1 MAGGRGRAGR
11 RRRGGGAGRS
21 GQGARGGP
29 PPRPPPPCPPPPPP
43 APPDQAAAAA
53 NSVEDSPA
61 TRTRRQLMLALQAGS
76 NSADCHDGG
85 REGRGRAADVTE
97 DSSTRRTR
105 QRLAA
110 ASHVSAPGNA
120 HMMRRL
126 FADTDRSEEE
136 DDDDDGEDDPAYDE
150 PVAAPIHAP
159 ATDGRQVG
167 HKGVMQYGNRLTN
180 VGKDWLLEKCVKE
193 DVFPKQK
200 FANLNGD
207 LDFSNNRNSICRF
220 MAEKMKVQEADVE
233 GWWESSKK
241 AVHKKLKNHRNNVIK
256 TIKTK
261 FNGEMVA
268 TDFCDIM
275 LAMHYFF

>member
-11 RRRGGGAGRS
+11 RQRGCAGRS
-21 GQGARGGP
+21 GRGARGGP
-29 PPRPPPPCPPPPPP
+29 PPPPPPPP
-43 APPDQAAAAA
+43 APPDHAAAAA

-97 DSSTRRTR
+97 DSSTRRRTR

-110 ASHVSAPGNA
+110 ASHVSAPANA

-126 FADTDRSEEE
+126 FADTDGSEEE
-136 DDDDDGEDDPAYDE
+136 DDDGEDDPAYDE
-150 PVAAPIHAP
+150 PAVAAPIHAP

-167 HKGVMQYGNRLTN
+167 HEGVMQYGNRLTN

-256 TIKTK
+256 TIKT
-261 FNGEMVA
+261 
-268 TDFCDIM
+268 
-275 LAMHYFF
+275 